1 MPAAAS
7 VETKRRRLLDPD
19 REYTLGG
26 TLYVLEQQGCGI
38 TSFDGAEP
46 VDIGRNI
53 LDIDAVAEYL
63 SGMDATTSE
72 EYADRYGQE
81 RIHFISE

>member
-1 MPAAAS
+1 M
-7 VETKRRRLLDPD
+7 ETKRRRPLDPD

-38 TSFDGAEP
+38 TSFDGAEQ
-46 VDIGRNI
+46 VDIGRNV

-63 SGMDATTSE
+63 GGGTGEDPF
-72 EYADRYGQE
+72 YQ
-81 RIHFISE
+81 

>member
-7 VETKRRRLLDPD
+7 VETKRRRPLDPD

-38 TSFDGAEP
+38 TSFDGAEQ
-46 VDIGRNI
+46 VDIGRNV

-63 SGMDATTSE
+63 GGMDSTLVE
-72 EYADRYGQE
+72 EYEDRYGQE